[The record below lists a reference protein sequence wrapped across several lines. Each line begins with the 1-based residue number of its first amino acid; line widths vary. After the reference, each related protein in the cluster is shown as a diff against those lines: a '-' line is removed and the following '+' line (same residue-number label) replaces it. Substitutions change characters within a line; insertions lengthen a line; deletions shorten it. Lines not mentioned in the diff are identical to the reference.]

1 MKDLEMANKYVPE
14 CVMVGFLRLFN
25 SPPLIDAGFY
35 LEGIIQQRCYSS
47 KSGGLEG
54 GWSKGAPDCAWATVR
69 HDDNLARSEIV
80 HWSIYLGNRIH
91 TSHSSKDGS
100 YLMWEISDLLE
111 GRIESK
117 KIHNLELCLPKVIE
131 IHRFRNG

>member
-1 MKDLEMANKYVPE
+1 MTNMYVPE
-14 CVMVGFLRLFN
+14 CVMAGFLRLFK
-25 SPPLIDAGFY
+25 SPPCIDAGFY

-47 KSGGLEG
+47 KSGGLFD
-54 GWSKGAPDCAWATVR
+54 GWSKGAPDCAWATLL
-69 HDDNLARSEIV
+69 HDYNSARPEIL

-91 TSHSSKDGS
+91 TSHRYKHGS

-117 KIHNLELCLPKVIE
+117 KIDNLELCLPEVIK
-131 IHRFRNG
+131 IHSFRSG

>member
-1 MKDLEMANKYVPE
+1 MYVPE
-14 CVMVGFLRLFN
+14 SVMAGFLRLFN
-25 SPPLIDAGFY
+25 SPPRIDAGFY

-47 KSGGLEG
+47 KSGGLLDR
-54 GWSKGAPDCAWATVR
+54 WSEGAPDCTWATLR
-69 HDDNLARSEIV
+69 YDDNCARPEIL

-91 TSHSSKDGS
+91 TSHSLKDGS

-117 KIHNLELCLPKVIE
+117 KIDKLELSLPEVIE
-131 IHRFRNG
+131 IHRFRSG